1 MNSITK
7 DVKIFLDDLGL
18 FKLPI
23 DLQEIC
29 RKLKINYDEHPF
41 DGFEGLLLVEGGN
54 QLIGVSSKILE
65 KSRKLFTCAHE
76 LGHYHYDLVAD
87 GIFKCNKDDIG
98 YGKQQ
103 IGAKEVRANSFASE
117 LLLPSEFFF
126 HDIKSA
132 QPSWDVIG
140 KLATKY
146 GTSLQATASRYVNL
160 APYTCWLVVAKGGK
174 LQRFVKADQNE
185 FLVDLNSPYKS
196 PKTKAT
202 DWMTVSADNWL
213 YANRRTK
220 EKELLL
226 WPLPENQY
234 GESLMLVWDEGDSLQ
249 EGEFDFD
256 DDGRDEDDDRF
267 SYD

>member
-1 MNSITK
+1 MISITK

-54 QLIGVSSKILE
+54 QFIGVSSKILE
-65 KSRKLFTCAHE
+65 KSRKAFTCAHE
-76 LGHYHYDLVAD
+76 LGHYHYDLITD

-103 IGAKEVRANSFASE
+103 IGTGEVRANLFASE
-117 LLLPSEFFF
+117 LLLPTEFFF
-126 HDIKSA
+126 NDIKNA
-132 QPSWDVIG
+132 KPSWELVTN
-140 KLATKY
+140 LATKY

-160 APYTCWLVVAKGGK
+160 TPHTCWLVVARGGK
-174 LQRFVKADQNE
+174 LQRFVKADHNE
-185 FLVDLNSPYKS
+185 FLIDLNSPYKS
-196 PKTKAT
+196 PKIKTT

-213 YANRRTK
+213 YASRKTR

-226 WPLPENQY
+226 WPIPENQY
-234 GESLMLVWDEGDSLQ
+234 GESLMLIWDEGDGLQ
-249 EGEFDFD
+249 EEEYDS
-256 DDGRDEDDDRF
+256 DDGGDDDDDRF
-267 SYD
+267 